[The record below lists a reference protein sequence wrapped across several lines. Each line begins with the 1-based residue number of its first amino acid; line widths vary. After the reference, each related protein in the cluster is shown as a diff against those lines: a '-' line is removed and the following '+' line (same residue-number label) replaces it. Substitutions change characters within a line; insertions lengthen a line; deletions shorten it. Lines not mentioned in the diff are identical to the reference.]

1 MAANR
6 SPLVDSVPF
15 RYCLKRHRVARKNQT
30 AIIDG
35 LSGDAVT
42 YGELHD
48 RVSQAASWLT
58 HHGVRRGDRVAC
70 LGLNS
75 KAYTEFFF
83 ALAWIGAVA
92 VPLNIRLNP
101 KELEFIIQDSGARAI
116 FASAAVVALA
126 EAALAGLPAVA
137 LKILDGPAKA
147 GWIAYDELPRAENEP
162 IEMDDE
168 VSGDTLFM
176 LLYTSGTTGKPKG
189 CMIPQVSWTG
199 YAVNMAACFQ
209 MGATDVYLAF
219 LPYFHVAGFG
229 TAFSQLI
236 LGGTIVTAPLPDP
249 KLFYRLIE
257 KYRVSIVFLVPG
269 ISAAFV
275 YADVRQSTDLSSL
288 RLFISGAGLEKPEL
302 VEAAETYLGAKYYG
316 IYGQTESGSKI
327 TWADAAMI
335 RKDPTTY
342 GYVMPFFEYRIA
354 DAEDRALPSG
364 EVGELCIRGQTIMH
378 GYWNHPEASAE
389 TLKNGWHHTGD
400 LFVQLEDGQ
409 VKMVDRKK
417 YLIKTGGENVYP
429 QEVEQVLL
437 RHEAIGDAAVVGIPD
452 DKWGET
458 VKAFVVLKEGQSL
471 SRREI
476 ADWVGASIAAYKKP
490 RFVDYVQT
498 IPRNVSGKILKD
510 ELTARPTGDDQ
521 RVQ

>member
-1 MAANR
+1 MAEDNPA
-6 SPLVDSVPF
+6 LLYAVPF
-15 RYCLKRHRVARKNQT
+15 RYCLKQHRVARKNHT

-35 LSGDAVT
+35 LSGDAIT
-42 YGELHD
+42 YGELYD
-48 RVSQAASWLT
+48 RVSRAAGWLT
-58 HHGVRRGDRVAC
+58 RTGVRQGDRVAC
-70 LGLNS
+70 LALNS

-101 KELEFIIQDSGARAI
+101 KELAFIIQDSGARAI
-116 FASAAVVALA
+116 FACGAMVTVA
-126 EAALAGLPAVA
+126 EAALADLPAVA
-137 LKILDGPAKA
+137 LRILNAPAKA
-147 GWIAYDELPRAENEP
+147 GWVAYDELIRVENEP
-162 IEMDDE
+162 IDMVEA

-199 YAVNMAACFQ
+199 YAVNMATCFG
-209 MGATDVYLAF
+209 MGPQDVYLAF

-229 TAFSQLI
+229 AACSQLI
-236 LGGTIVTAPLPDP
+236 LGGTVITVPLPDP
-249 KLFYRLIE
+249 KLFYRLIAQ
-257 KYRVSIVFLVPG
+257 YRVSIMFLVPG
-269 ISAAFV
+269 ISSAFV
-275 YADVRQSTDLSSL
+275 YEDVRKSTDTSSL
-288 RLFISGAGLEKPEL
+288 RTFISGAGLEKLDL
-302 VEAAETYLGAKYYG
+302 VNAVEEYLGAKYYG

-327 TWADAAMI
+327 TWADADMI

-342 GYVMPFFEYRIA
+342 GQIMPFFAYRIV
-354 DAEDRALPSG
+354 DDEDRELAPG
-364 EVGELCIRGQTIMH
+364 RVGELCIRGQTVMQ
-378 GYWNHPEASAE
+378 GYWNHPEATAE

-400 LFVQLEDGQ
+400 LFMLLENGQ

-437 RHEAIGDAAVVGIPD
+437 RHDAIGDAAVVGIPD
-452 DKWGET
+452 DTWGET
-458 VKAFVVLKEGQSL
+458 VKAFVVLKEGKRL

-476 ADWVGASIAAYKKP
+476 ADWVGASIAAYKRP
-490 RFVDYVQT
+490 RFIEFVQT

-510 ELTARPTGDDQ
+510 DLTVRPTSEDQ
-521 RVQ
+521 RV